1 MSIALLKFYLKY
13 DKTNERYE
21 NSDINGKIF
30 YQDYSL
36 VKCDSSDEK
45 YKLEYESDT
54 PIVKVENSCFKNG
67 KLSVS
72 NGTARV
78 KSGRTLSVKFSP
90 FMNIFNKPNYE
101 IYYIDKGYNVAVVGS
116 PNKDYLWIL
125 SRQVI
130 SKEQI
135 LELLEVANGFG
146 FDTSDIKF
154 DIWEK

>member
-1 MSIALLKFYLKY
+1 
-13 DKTNERYE
+13 
-21 NSDINGKIF
+21 
-30 YQDYSL
+30 
-36 VKCDSSDEK
+36 
-45 YKLEYESDT
+45 
-54 PIVKVENSCFKNG
+54 
-67 KLSVS
+67 
-72 NGTARV
+72 
-78 KSGRTLSVKFSP
+78 
-90 FMNIFNKPNYE
+90 MNIFNKPNYE

>member
-1 MSIALLKFYLKY
+1 MFEALIG
-13 DKTNERYE
+13 
-21 NSDINGKIF
+21 DINLEKYMGEWLQMAAKPAF
-30 YQDYSL
+30 FQSGCNKSYA
-36 VKCDSSDEK
+36 K
-45 YKLEYESDT
+45 YKLEYEGDT
-54 PIVKVENSCFKNG
+54 PIIKVENSCFKNG

-130 SKEQI
+130 PKEQI

-154 DIWEK
+154 DMWEK

>member
-1 MSIALLKFYLKY
+1 MFEALIG
-13 DKTNERYE
+13 
-21 NSDINGKIF
+21 DINLEKYMGQWLQMAAKPAF
-30 YQDYSL
+30 FQNGCNKSYA
-36 VKCDSSDEK
+36 K
-45 YKLEYESDT
+45 YKLEYEGDM
-54 PIVKVENSCFKNG
+54 PIVKIENSCFKNG

-130 SKEQI
+130 PKEQI
-135 LELLEVANGFG
+135 LELLKIANSVG
-146 FDTSDIKF
+146 FDISDIKF
-154 DIWEK
+154 DMWEK